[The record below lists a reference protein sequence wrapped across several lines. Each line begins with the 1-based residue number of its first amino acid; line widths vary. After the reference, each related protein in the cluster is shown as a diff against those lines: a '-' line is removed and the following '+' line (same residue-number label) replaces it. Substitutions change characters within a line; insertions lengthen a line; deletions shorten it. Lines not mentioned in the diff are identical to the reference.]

1 MWGQRPS
8 QGQSGP
14 VTLVILD
21 NMDPSQDFIVL
32 LVDDEESIR
41 RSLGRFF
48 ARSPYKFLFAA
59 GGPEALAVL
68 AQKPV
73 ALMLLDL
80 KMPKMDGL
88 AVLEK
93 ALKKWPTLKVIM
105 LTGHGGVQE
114 AVAAIK
120 LGALDFV
127 EKSAS
132 PELLRQKLLQIY
144 QLWQFEQE
152 NRQGQ
157 DRCHPAFRFDD
168 LIGGSPAILKLKDM
182 IARIGPTDT
191 TVLIQGESGTGKELI
206 ARAIHHHSHRQAE
219 VFMPV
224 DCAALKETVVESE
237 LFGYAKGAFTGADQ
251 AALGLIRAANKGTMF
266 LDEVGELSL
275 VMQAKLLRTLQERV
289 VRPVGSTQTFPVDIR
304 VVAATN
310 RSLVEAVAT
319 NSFRQDL
326 YYRLNAVTL
335 QAPPLRERG
344 PDIDLLARHVHEK
357 LSREG
362 FGAKRIVP
370 EAMDALRAYSW
381 PGNVRELENVI
392 RGAMAFAEGDLIQPA
407 DLAIYGPASLSNHA
421 AAGSLSSLEETAIR
435 SALQKSGGS
444 RRQAAKLL
452 EISEA
457 TLYRRLR
464 QYNIQP

>member
-1 MWGQRPS
+1 MCGQRPP

-21 NMDPSQDFIVL
+21 NMDPFQDFIVL

-41 RSLGRFF
+41 RSLGRYFI
-48 ARSPYKFLFAA
+48 RSPYTFLFAA
-59 GGPEALAVL
+59 DGPSALAIL

-73 ALMLLDL
+73 ALVLLDL

-93 ALKKWPTLKVIM
+93 ALKKWPMLKVIM

-152 NRQGQ
+152 NRRGQ

-168 LIGGSPAILKLKDM
+168 LIGSSPAVLKLKDM

-206 ARAIHHHSHRQAE
+206 ARAIHHHSRRQAE

-304 VVAATN
+304 IVAATN
-310 RSLVEAVAT
+310 RSLVEAVA
-319 NSFRQDL
+319 NGSFRQDL
-326 YYRLNAVTL
+326 YYRLSAVTL

-344 PDIDLLARHVHEK
+344 PDIDLLARHVLEK

-362 FGAKRIVP
+362 LGAKKIAP
-370 EAMDALRAYSW
+370 EAMEALRAYSW

-407 DLAIYGPASLSNHA
+407 ELAIYGPACPSNH

-464 QYNIQP
+464 QYNMQS